1 MRCVFLYFLIFL
13 FSISVFA
20 QNPVNANTST
30 NDSIPLFQFNQQSYK
45 LSGVELKSVAEQ
57 IKYKQTVQGE
67 LYMYLLRPISKRK
80 KMLPA
85 ILYFSG
91 GGWIG
96 GSVESQ
102 IANPAWFRDHGI
114 IGIQADYRVKSRQGT
129 TPIECIEDAK
139 SAVRYIRTH
148 AKKLGIDTNKIIVA
162 GGSAGG
168 HIAACTFIEGGDA
181 KDEDLKVSSKPNI
194 LVLHNPVLGEGFGM
208 EFFILHPEFSPVLNI
223 NKGWPPTILSNGTKD
238 DTTPIQT
245 AEKFTKLM
253 IEAGNIC
260 ELITVKDAAHS
271 CDWPVS
277 NPNFLPTMQRITDFL
292 MKQKFIE

>member
-1 MRCVFLYFLIFL
+1 MQSDVDYWLKEIEKKQDLIVRAKIENKTDL
-13 FSISVFA
+13 I
-20 QNPVNANTST
+20 
-30 NDSIPLFQFNQQSYK
+30 DKFNQF
-45 LSGVELKSVAEQ
+45 
-57 IKYKQTVQGE
+57 IKDATKKV
-67 LYMYLLRPISKRK
+67 ISIKEDIAR
-80 KMLPA
+80 
-85 ILYFSG
+85 
-91 GGWIG
+91 
-96 GSVESQ
+96 VESQ

-139 SAVRYIRTH
+139 SAVRYIRAH
-148 AKKLGIDTNKIIVA
+148 AKKLGIDPNKIIVA

-181 KDEDLKVSSKPNI
+181 KDENLKISSKPNV

-208 EFFILHPEFSPVLNI
+208 DFFILHPEFSPILHI

-238 DTTPIQT
+238 ETTPIQT

-253 IEAGNIC
+253 KEAGNVC
-260 ELITVKDAAHS
+260 ELISVKDAAHS

-292 MKQKFIE
+292 RTQKFIE